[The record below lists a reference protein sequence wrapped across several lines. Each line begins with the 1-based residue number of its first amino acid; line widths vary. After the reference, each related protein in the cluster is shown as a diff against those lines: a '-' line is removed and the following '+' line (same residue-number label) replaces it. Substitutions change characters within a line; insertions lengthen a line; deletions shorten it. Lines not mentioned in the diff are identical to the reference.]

1 MQLPRL
7 NLGLARRRPGL
18 VPPNLLGRL
27 AALPERVLQFGEGA
41 FLRGFVDPMID
52 RLNRAGSFGG
62 RVVVVQPLPHGRV
75 ADLNAQD
82 GLYTLLLRGTRD
94 GRPVDER

>member
-1 MQLPRL
+1 MSPLPRL
-7 NLGLARRRPGL
+7 NLALALAHDRPDVVPPDVLARR
-18 VPPNLLGRL
+18 

-52 RLNRAGSFGG
+52 RLNRAGLFGG

-75 ADLNAQD
+75 DDLNAQD
-82 GLYTLLLRGTRD
+82 GLYTLLLRGTR
-94 GRPVDER
+94 GGQG